1 MQSRLNS
8 RPLGLFLAVAEALSF
23 RQAAEMLH
31 LSQPPLSRAIRELE
45 ELLGTRLFDRSTQ
58 GVSLTDAGRKLM
70 PYARSVG
77 KLLREAEASLSE
89 EGQEGLPPTLRFGV
103 TNAIEPKWFSRLA
116 ERIRSKLP
124 ESTVS
129 MVVDS
134 SPRLARQV
142 RTGRLAA
149 AFIALPTHTFELE
162 VAELDRLPMMLAI
175 PTSHRLAKIRRMIR
189 LSDLSSETIF
199 WFERARQPAFY
210 DHCQRIFAKHGF
222 APQTLKEPAD
232 HHVLLAEVAAGRGIA
247 LLPES
252 FTGLR
257 RSGVSYRAL
266 VEGDE
271 LAVAIGLVSLKNKKV
286 LRDLLIAS
294 VQPGAMRDHNHSVP

>member
-1 MQSRLNS
+1 MPSRLNS
-8 RPLGLFLAVAEALSF
+8 RPLELFLAVAEALSF

-89 EGQEGLPPTLRFGV
+89 EGLPPTLKFGV

-149 AFIALPTHTFELE
+149 AFIALPTDTFELE

-175 PTSHRLAKIRRMIR
+175 PSSHRLAKIRRMIR

-252 FTGLR
+252 FTRLR